1 MLAFDE
7 LEQLEDSLPDTTK
20 QSLLYIAGYVTRKD
34 EPSEEDSFIYYEKHG
49 HFQKELDRGKLT
61 KAHDKAAQWTCLCY
75 ALFAAIGSKD
85 VCRLSLAALFHEV
98 SEVHLLGMNLKHSQI
113 LSNIL
118 LKIHC
123 KRVTPLSRKEAN
135 LKMIKLSEE

>member
-1 MLAFDE
+1 MGTFKRSWIEAIL
-7 LEQLEDSLPDTTK
+7 
-20 QSLLYIAGYVTRKD
+20 
-34 EPSEEDSFIYYEKHG
+34 
-49 HFQKELDRGKLT
+49 QKV
-61 KAHDKAAQWTCLCY
+61 HDKAAQWTCLCY

-98 SEVHLLGMNLKHSQI
+98 SEVHLLGMNIKHSQI